1 MKKIFLV
8 LCLVSTTIWSQQF
21 QKQWEKV
28 IENESAGKVKT
39 ANSVVADIYKKASH
53 KKDEAQIIKC
63 FFYQSKY
70 SQVIDEGAQ
79 QKIIANVKTEINQG
93 SIPTKAILNFVYGK
107 CLNDYYN
114 ANQYSLRNRTKI
126 DSITADFLTWT
137 KADFDTEIKKAYA
150 YSIEN
155 EAVLKATPLTNY
167 EAIFDYSTTETF
179 QNKSLFDYL
188 LDENI
193 NFYKTKINAWKI
205 NQNDF
210 LSSKNNLLGNSAF
223 FTKLNLD
230 FVKNENL
237 KTILALYQK
246 KESNAPTTENQLE
259 RMQFVH
265 KFLLKSDIDFLTALE
280 QLQKN
285 TTDDFISQKIL
296 LEKATLYHNLASKAN
311 HPDYNIKAIAVL
323 DSITILNKTTNA
335 YQLALKKKHEIKT
348 KTLSVQLQ
356 KQLYN
361 QENARAYI
369 SYKNLK
375 NFKF

>member
-1 MKKIFLV
+1 MKEIFLV

-28 IENESAGKVKT
+28 IENENVGKVKT
-39 ANSVVADIYKKASH
+39 ANSLVANIYKKASH

-167 EAIFDYSTTETF
+167 EAIFDYSIAKTF
-179 QNKSLFDYL
+179 HNKSLFDYL
-188 LDENI
+188 LDQNI
-193 NFYKTKINAWKI
+193 NFYKTKINA
-205 NQNDF
+205 
-210 LSSKNNLLGNSAF
+210 
-223 FTKLNLD
+223 
-230 FVKNENL
+230 
-237 KTILALYQK
+237 
-246 KESNAPTTENQLE
+246 
-259 RMQFVH
+259 
-265 KFLLKSDIDFLTALE
+265 
-280 QLQKN
+280 
-285 TTDDFISQKIL
+285 
-296 LEKATLYHNLASKAN
+296 
-311 HPDYNIKAIAVL
+311 
-323 DSITILNKTTNA
+323 
-335 YQLALKKKHEIKT
+335 
-348 KTLSVQLQ
+348 
-356 KQLYN
+356 
-361 QENARAYI
+361 
-369 SYKNLK
+369 
-375 NFKF
+375 